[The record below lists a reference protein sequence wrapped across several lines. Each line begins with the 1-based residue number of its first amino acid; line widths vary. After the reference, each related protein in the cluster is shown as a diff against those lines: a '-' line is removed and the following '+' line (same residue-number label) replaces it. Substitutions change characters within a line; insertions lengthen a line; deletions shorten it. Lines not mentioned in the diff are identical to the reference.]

1 MDIILDLFKNS
12 FGIILTAFM
21 GYVIWLLQEQKK
33 EQKKLKEMQEEEKK
47 QSEATNKALVDGVM
61 LQLRYMLQRYHT
73 EYMLQEFV
81 TTEQY
86 RNFEEIYNVYHSLKG
101 NGTATKWFDEIK
113 ELEIRDDIKVGLSV
127 YAQNYLKN
135 KEGK

>member
-1 MDIILDLFKNS
+1 MKEK
-12 FGIILTAFM
+12 
-21 GYVIWLLQEQKK
+21 QEK
-33 EQKKLKEMQEEEKK
+33 EKEINDARN
-47 QSEATNKALVDGVM
+47 EAQAEGTM
-61 LQLRYMLQRYHT
+61 LMLRYMMQRYHT

-127 YAQNYLKN
+127 YAQNYLHN
-135 KEGK
+135 KEEK

>member
-12 FGIILTAFM
+12 FGIILTALV
-21 GYVIWLLQEQKK
+21 GYVVWLLQEQRK
-33 EQKKLKEMQEEEKK
+33 EQKELKRKQKEENKRN
-47 QSEATNKALVDGVM
+47 EATNKATAEGMM
-61 LQLRYMLQRYHT
+61 LMLRYMMQRYHT

-135 KEGK
+135 KEER

>member
-12 FGIILTAFM
+12 FGIILTGFM

-33 EQKKLKEMQEEEKK
+33 EQTKLKEMQEEEKK

-101 NGTATKWFDEIK
+101 NGAATKWFDAIK
-113 ELEIRDDIKVGLSV
+113 ELEIRDDLEVGLSP
-127 YAQNYLKN
+127 YARIYLQN
-135 KEGK
+135 KEEK

>member
-21 GYVIWLLQEQKK
+21 GYVIWLLKEQKK
-33 EQKKLKEMQEEEKK
+33 EQKEEKK
-47 QSEATNKALVDGVM
+47 QNEATNKALVDGVM

-135 KEGK
+135 KEEK

>member
-21 GYVIWLLQEQKK
+21 GYVIWLLKEQKK
-33 EQKKLKEMQEEEKK
+33 EQKEEKK
-47 QSEATNKALVDGVM
+47 QNEATNKALVDGVM

-73 EYMLQEFV
+73 EYMLQEFI

-135 KEGK
+135 KEEK

>member
-33 EQKKLKEMQEEEKK
+33 EQKEEKK
-47 QSEATNKALVDGVM
+47 QNEATNKALVGGVM

-113 ELEIRDDIKVGLSV
+113 ELEIRDDIKVGLSI

-135 KEGK
+135 KEEK

>member
-33 EQKKLKEMQEEEKK
+33 EQKEEKK
-47 QSEATNKALVDGVM
+47 QNEATNKALVDGVM

-101 NGTATKWFDEIK
+101 NGAATKWFDAIK
-113 ELEIRDDIKVGLSV
+113 ELEIRDDLEVGLSP
-127 YAQNYLKN
+127 YARIYLQN
-135 KEGK
+135 KEEK

>member
-21 GYVIWLLQEQKK
+21 GYVIWLLKEQKK
-33 EQKKLKEMQEEEKK
+33 EQKEEKK
-47 QSEATNKALVDGVM
+47 QNDATNKALVDGVM

-73 EYMLQEFV
+73 EYMLQEFI

-127 YAQNYLKN
+127 YAQNYLQN
-135 KEGK
+135 KEEK